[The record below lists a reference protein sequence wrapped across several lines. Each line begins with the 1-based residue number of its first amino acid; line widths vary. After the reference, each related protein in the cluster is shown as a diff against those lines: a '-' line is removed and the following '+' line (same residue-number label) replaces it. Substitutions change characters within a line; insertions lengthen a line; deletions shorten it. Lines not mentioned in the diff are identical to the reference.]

1 MFKSS
6 WMLALCCCG
15 LIACTSTSQSN
26 QTALATA
33 APVNAA
39 QAEVKVVKSYSK
51 ETDKNALICRKEKVL
66 GSNRS
71 VKVCKTVA
79 QQDEERKQAENMVND
94 RSLQQSLG
102 GGGGR

>member
-1 MFKSS
+1 MYQLK
-6 WMLALCCCG
+6 WMLLLSC
-15 LIACTSTSQSN
+15 LSLTACTSTPESA
-26 QTALATA
+26 QTAEAKSANTAPAT
-33 APVNAA
+33 VT
-39 QAEVKVVKSYSK
+39 VVKAYNK
-51 ETDKNALICRKEKVL
+51 DTDKSALLCRKEKVL

-102 GGGGR
+102 GGGSGR